1 MAIVSSLQL
10 LYVSNMDV
18 YTLLLAL
25 LVLPCTNAEN
35 NDTVEF
41 LLDWISAHHLDSTVI
56 FKEAD
61 SGRLLLTYPTSRNP
75 LSVRACVRVQIIHG
89 RGG

>member
-1 MAIVSSLQL
+1 MGA
-10 LYVSNMDV
+10 N
-18 YTLLLAL
+18 TLLLAL

-61 SGRLLLTYPTSRNP
+61 SGRL
-75 LSVRACVRVQIIHG
+75 
-89 RGG
+89 